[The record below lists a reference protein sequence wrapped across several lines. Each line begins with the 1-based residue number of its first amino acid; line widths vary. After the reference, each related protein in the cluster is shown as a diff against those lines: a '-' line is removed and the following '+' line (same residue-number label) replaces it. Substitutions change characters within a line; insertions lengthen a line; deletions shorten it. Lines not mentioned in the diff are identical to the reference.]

1 LSPSVKIETFY
12 IFIIIFF
19 KKKKGKTM
27 DILNTIQSALGGG
40 DKKDDLISS
49 ILGLLGGQGGLQNL
63 IGQFTSR
70 GLGDVIGSWV
80 STGKN
85 LPVSGDQLKNVLGND
100 TISNLAS
107 KLGMDSNALTSQLSN
122 LLPDVVDKLTPD
134 GKVPEG
140 DILGQASDLLGGL
153 FGKK

>member
-1 LSPSVKIETFY
+1 
-12 IFIIIFF
+12 
-19 KKKKGKTM
+19 M

-40 DKKDDLISS
+40 NKKDDLMSS
-49 ILGLLGGQGGLQNL
+49 ITQLLGGQGGLQNL
-63 IGQFTSR
+63 ISQFTSK

-85 LPVSGDQLKNVLGND
+85 LPVSGDQLQNVLGKD
-100 TISNLAS
+100 TIGNLAS
-107 KLGMDSNALTSQLSN
+107 KLGMDNNALTSQLSN

-140 DILGQASDLLGGL
+140 DIMSKGMDILGGL
-153 FGKK
+153 LGKK

>member
-1 LSPSVKIETFY
+1 
-12 IFIIIFF
+12 
-19 KKKKGKTM
+19 M
-27 DILNTIQSALGGG
+27 DILNTVKSALSGG
-40 DKKDDLISS
+40 DKKDDLMSS
-49 ILGLLGGQGGLQNL
+49 VMGLLGGQGGLQNL
-63 IGQFTSR
+63 INQFGAK

-85 LPVSGDQLKNVLGND
+85 LPISPDQLQGVLGND
-100 TISNLAS
+100 AVKNIAS

-140 DILGQASDLLGGL
+140 DIMSKGMDMLGGL

>member
-1 LSPSVKIETFY
+1 
-12 IFIIIFF
+12 
-19 KKKKGKTM
+19 M
-27 DILNTIQSALGGG
+27 DILNTIQSALGSGQNN
-40 DKKDDLISS
+40 KQNDL
-49 ILGLLGGQGGLQNL
+49 LGSVMGMIGGQGGLNNL
-63 IGQFTSR
+63 ISQFSSN

-85 LPVSGDQLKNVLGND
+85 LPISPEQLKGVLGDD
-100 TISNLAS
+100 TVKNIAS
-107 KLGMDSNALTSQLSN
+107 KLGIDSNALTSQLSN

-140 DILGQASDLLGGL
+140 DIMSKGMDMLGGL

>member
-1 LSPSVKIETFY
+1 
-12 IFIIIFF
+12 
-19 KKKKGKTM
+19 M

-40 DKKDDLISS
+40 AKKNDLMSS
-49 ILGLLGGQGGLQNL
+49 VMGLLGGQGGLQNL
-63 IGQFTSR
+63 ISQFDSK

-80 STGKN
+80 GTGQNKSISPDQIQKVFGSDA
-85 LPVSGDQLKNVLGND
+85 LSG
-100 TISNLAS
+100 IAS
-107 KLGMDSNALTSQLSN
+107 KLGLNVNDLTGQLSN
-122 LLPDVVDKLTPD
+122 LLPGVVDKLTPE

>member
-1 LSPSVKIETFY
+1 
-12 IFIIIFF
+12 
-19 KKKKGKTM
+19 M

-40 DKKDDLISS
+40 DKKDDLMSTVM
-49 ILGLLGGQGGLQNL
+49 GLLGGQGGLNGL
-63 IGQFTSR
+63 ISQFTSK
-70 GLGDVIGSWV
+70 GLGDVVGSWV

-85 LPVSGDQLKNVLGND
+85 LPISPDQLQGVLGND
-100 TISNLAS
+100 AIKNIAS

-140 DILGQASDLLGGL
+140 DIMRKGMDLLGGL
-153 FGKK
+153 FGKR

>member
-1 LSPSVKIETFY
+1 
-12 IFIIIFF
+12 
-19 KKKKGKTM
+19 M

-40 DKKDDLISS
+40 DKKDDLMSTVM
-49 ILGLLGGQGGLQNL
+49 GLLGGQGGLNNL
-63 IGQFTSR
+63 ISQFASK

-85 LPVSGDQLKNVLGND
+85 LPVSGDQLQSVLGKD
-100 TISNLAS
+100 TINNLAS
-107 KLGMDSNALTSQLSN
+107 KLGMDKGALTSQLTN
-122 LLPDVVDKLTPD
+122 LLPNVVDKLTPD

-140 DILGQASDLLGGL
+140 DIMSQASDLLGGL

>member
-1 LSPSVKIETFY
+1 
-12 IFIIIFF
+12 
-19 KKKKGKTM
+19 M

-40 DKKDDLISS
+40 DKKDDLMSS
-49 ILGLLGGQGGLQNL
+49 VMGLLGGQGSLQNL
-63 IGQFTSR
+63 ISQFSAK

-85 LPVSGDQLKNVLGND
+85 LPISPEQLRGVLGDD
-100 TISNLAS
+100 TVKNIAS
-107 KLGMDSNALTSQLSN
+107 KLGIDSNALTSQLSN
-122 LLPDVVDKLTPD
+122 LLPNVVDKLTPD

-140 DILGQASDLLGGL
+140 DIMSKGLDMLGGL